1 MPGPIRF
8 HDYDLEGIAMY
19 FSLLVSHLPHA
30 TDAHGHYP
38 DVLAQPARLHRARQ
52 AAARWLAAVAARL
65 RFIG

>member
-1 MPGPIRF
+1 
-8 HDYDLEGIAMY
+8 MY